1 MRLISRA
8 MSGLRGPW
16 GGTPGRRPGGDLCQG
31 KPPDARVSSH
41 RPLTLEDL
49 TPRERLELAGMLAAL
64 ADPAFPDA
72 PIAAGLER
80 LARQLKSRGV
90 EL

>member
-1 MRLISRA
+1 
-8 MSGLRGPW
+8 
-16 GGTPGRRPGGDLCQG
+16 
-31 KPPDARVSSH
+31 
-41 RPLTLEDL
+41 
-49 TPRERLELAGMLAAL
+49 MLAAL